1 MRWDDFTR
9 VGAPEGLVP
18 AARGLALGRDR
29 FPPAL
34 HQALSQAGLLVEDV
48 GEQSELS
55 PLLATRKP
63 DFLICAAQATDPEA
77 VETLLG
83 SSPGVSCPSILV
95 TEARTLP
102 ESAPKETCFSEFLGM
117 GQDAL
122 GYFLLLRATLRRK
135 RPHVMTDRLSCGVLS
150 LDQEKFRLSLE
161 GREITLSK
169 LEFCVLGAMM
179 DAPRMVWSK
188 VFLNRVVFGPVAL
201 KPGRQFDTYM
211 SRVRRGIRDRLG
223 IDPIVAEHRI
233 GYALSPA
240 VLGAAGLTAE
250 PPGTRPAGT
259 G

>member
-9 VGAPEGLVP
+9 VGAPEVFGP
-18 AARGLALGRDR
+18 AAQGLALGLDR

-48 GEQSELS
+48 AEHAGLPSLFH
-55 PLLATRKP
+55 ARKP
-63 DFLICAAQATDPEA
+63 DFLICAAQSTDPEA
-77 VETLLG
+77 IETLLR
-83 SSPGVSCPSILV
+83 SRPGATCPFILV

-102 ESAPKETCFSEFLGM
+102 ESAPKGTVFSELLGM
-117 GQDAL
+117 EQDAL

-135 RPHVMTDRLSCGVLS
+135 LPHVMTDRLCCGALS
-150 LDQEKFRLSLE
+150 LDQEKFRLSLGGQE
-161 GREITLSK
+161 TTLSK
-169 LEFCVLGAMM
+169 LELCVIGAMM

-188 VFLNRVVFGPVAL
+188 VFLNRVVFGPVSF

-223 IDPIVAEHRI
+223 SDPIVAEHRI

-240 VLGAAGLTAE
+240 VVGAAGLPDE
-250 PPGTRPAGT
+250 PPGAPAAGT

>member
-1 MRWDDFTR
+1 MRWDDFKR
-9 VGAPEGLVP
+9 VGAPEIFGP
-18 AARGLALGRDR
+18 AAQGLALGLGR

-48 GEQSELS
+48 ADHAEL
-55 PLLATRKP
+55 PALLTDRKP
-63 DFLICAAQATDPEA
+63 DFLICAAQPTDLEA
-77 VETLLG
+77 VEILRR
-83 SSPGVSCPSILV
+83 SRPGVSCPSILV

-102 ESAPKETCFSEFLGM
+102 DSAPKETGFSELLGM

-135 RPHVMTDRLSCGVLS
+135 RPHVMTDRLSCGALS
-150 LDQEKFRLSLE
+150 LDQEKFRLSLD
-161 GREITLSK
+161 GRETTLTK
-169 LEFCVLGAMM
+169 LEFCV
-179 DAPRMVWSK
+179 
-188 VFLNRVVFGPVAL
+188 VVEL

-240 VLGAAGLTAE
+240 ILSAASFPEE
-250 PPGTRPAGT
+250 PPAARSPGT

>member
-9 VGAPEGLVP
+9 VGAPEVFGP
-18 AARGLALGRDR
+18 AAQGLALGLDR

-34 HQALSQAGLLVEDV
+34 HQALSQAGLIVEDV
-48 GEQSELS
+48 ADHAEL
-55 PLLATRKP
+55 PALLHARKT
-63 DFLICAAQATDPEA
+63 DFLICAAQARDPEA
-77 VETLLG
+77 IETLLRAR
-83 SSPGVSCPSILV
+83 PGVSCPSILV
-95 TEARTLP
+95 TAARTLP

-135 RPHVMTDRLSCGVLS
+135 RPHVMTDRLSFGALS

-161 GREITLSK
+161 GRVITLSK
-169 LEFCVLGAMM
+169 LEFCVVGAMM

-211 SRVRRGIRDRLG
+211 SRVRRSIRERLG
-223 IDPIVAEHRI
+223 HDPIVAEHRI

-240 VLGAAGLTAE
+240 VLGAAGLPAE
-250 PPGTRPAGT
+250 PIGTRPAGT
-259 G
+259 V

>member
-9 VGAPEGLVP
+9 VGAPEIFGP
-18 AARGLALGRDR
+18 AAQGLALGLGR

-48 GEQSELS
+48 ADHAEL
-55 PLLATRKP
+55 PALLTDRKP
-63 DFLICAAQATDPEA
+63 DFLICAAQPTDLEA
-77 VETLLG
+77 VEILRR
-83 SSPGVSCPSILV
+83 SRPGVSCPSILV

-102 ESAPKETCFSEFLGM
+102 DSAPKETGFSELLGM

-135 RPHVMTDRLSCGVLS
+135 RPHVMTDRLSCGALS
-150 LDQEKFRLSLE
+150 LDQEKFRLSLD
-161 GREITLSK
+161 GRETTLTK
-169 LEFCVLGAMM
+169 LEFCVVGAMM

-188 VFLNRVVFGPVAL
+188 VFLNRVVFGPVEL

-240 VLGAAGLTAE
+240 ILSAASFPEE
-250 PPGTRPAGT
+250 PPAARSPGT